1 MLLPSFSNKENLQ
14 KPPKLL
20 RIAVLDSGFTIS
32 KYSQNVKFC
41 LGDSRDFTG
50 TGLEDNH
57 GHGTHIV
64 NTIVSNLKSDNY
76 CIIIVKWFDPSI
88 QAKTNET
95 SIKAFEYLYSIN
107 IDIVNYS
114 AGGTMHS
121 EYEDYV
127 LAGLLE
133 SGVKIFVAAGNDSQN
148 LDKKCNYYPACYR
161 LQKLEVVGNIQKDG
175 KRHPSTNY
183 GKVVTRWEI
192 GVDVVQ
198 DTGKKGLRPM
208 TGTSQS
214 CALATAHEANRR
226 FK

>member
-1 MLLPSFSNKENLQ
+1 MLTITLCILPSISESKPNKII
-14 KPPKLL
+14 
-20 RIAVLDSGFTIS
+20 RIAVLDSGFTRTEYS
-32 KYSQNVKFC
+32 KNVKLC
-41 LGDSRDFTG
+41 ETGHKDFTG

-64 NTIVSNLKSDNY
+64 NTIVSNLKTDNY
-76 CIIIVKWFDPSI
+76 CIILVKWYDPNTI
-88 QAKTNET
+88 PPPTN
-95 SIKAFEYLYSIN
+95 SKAFEYLNDIDV
-107 IDIVNYS
+107 DIVNYS
-114 AGGTMHS
+114 AGGPSHS

-161 LQKLEVVGNIQKDG
+161 LRKLEVVGNIQKDG
-175 KRHPSTNY
+175 KRRPSTNY

-198 DTGKKGLRPM
+198 DTGKYGVRPM